1 MNNGKVE
8 MSIEKYEEMMEI
20 QRAVDD
26 FRKKHESE
34 ERLYTKDGPVIYTAK
49 PISLEDSNA
58 FIKKLIGEEI
68 ELPSK
73 TQWLAHGESEY
84 VKKAMREVDV
94 LNIQNRYLAE
104 KVESLVEEKKEKK
117 MPTDLTMWLV
127 MLLPAIVA
135 LLLGVAIGIS
145 L

>member
-8 MSIEKYEEMMEI
+8 MSIEKYDEMMEI
-20 QRAVDD
+20 QRIVDD

-34 ERLYTKDGPVIYTAK
+34 GLYTKDGPVIYTSK

-68 ELPSK
+68 ELPSTK
-73 TQWLAHGESEY
+73 QWLAYSESEY

-94 LNIQNRYLAE
+94 LNIQNRCLAE
-104 KVESLVEEKKEKK
+104 RVESLAKKEKDKK
-117 MPTDLTMWLV
+117 MPTDLKMWIII
-127 MLLPAIVA
+127 MLPAIFHYC
-135 LLLGVAIGIS
+135 
-145 L
+145 

>member
-20 QRAVDD
+20 QRVVDD
-26 FRKKHESE
+26 FRKNHESE

-73 TQWLAHGESEY
+73 TQWLAYSESEY

-94 LNIQNRYLAE
+94 FNIQNRYLAE
-104 KVESLVEEKKEKK
+104 RVYSLAKKEKDKK
-117 MPTDLTMWLV
+117 MPTDLTMWLI
-127 MLLPAIVA
+127 MLLPAIVT

>member
-34 ERLYTKDGPVIYTAK
+34 GLYTKDGPVIYTAN

-135 LLLGVAIGIS
+135 LLLGIAIGIS

>member
-8 MSIEKYEEMMEI
+8 MSIEKYDEMMEI
-20 QRAVDD
+20 QRIVDD

-34 ERLYTKDGPVIYTAK
+34 GLYTKDGPVIYTSK

>member
-34 ERLYTKDGPVIYTAK
+34 ESLYTKDGPVIYTAN

-73 TQWLAHGESEY
+73 KQWLAHGESEY

-94 LNIQNRYLAE
+94 LNIQNRNLTE
-104 KVESLVEEKKEKK
+104 RVESLAKKEKDKK
-117 MPTDLTMWLV
+117 MPTDLKMWLI
-127 MLLPAIVA
+127 MMLPAIVA

>member
-8 MSIEKYEEMMEI
+8 ISIEKYEEMMEI
-20 QRAVDD
+20 QRVVDD

-34 ERLYTKDGPVIYTAK
+34 ERLYSKDGPVLYTAK

-58 FIKKLIGEEI
+58 FIKKLIGEEV

-104 KVESLVEEKKEKK
+104 RVESLAKKEKDKK
-117 MPTDLTMWLV
+117 MPTDLKMWLI

>member
-20 QRAVDD
+20 QRIVDD

-34 ERLYTKDGPVIYTAK
+34 GLYTKDGPVIYTSK

-58 FIKKLIGEEI
+58 FIKRLIGEEI
-68 ELPSK
+68 ELPSIK
-73 TQWLAHGESEY
+73 QWFAYSESEY

-94 LNIQNRYLAE
+94 LNIKNRYLTE
-104 KVESLVEEKKEKK
+104 RVESLAKKEKDKK
-117 MPTDLTMWLV
+117 MPTDLKMWLI
-127 MLLPAIVA
+127 MMLPAIIS
-135 LLLGVAIGIS
+135 LLLGIVIGIS
-145 L
+145 V

>member
-26 FRKKHESE
+26 FRKKHKSE
-34 ERLYTKDGPVIYTAK
+34 GLYTKDGPVIYTAN

-84 VKKAMREVDV
+84 VKRAMREVDV
-94 LNIQNRYLAE
+94 LNIQNRCLAE
-104 KVESLVEEKKEKK
+104 RVESLAKKEKDKK

-135 LLLGVAIGIS
+135 LLLGIVIGIS
-145 L
+145 V